1 VRKVPFTVGTG
12 PFPSE
17 ERTLHGWDW
26 TSQEQGE
33 IRLITLYLG
42 GGAGD
47 FEVHGDSFDE
57 KGQESLLL
65 NARQILR
72 ARGEDPAV
80 EYLERAAFRIE
91 DGTNHFGDEFQVLL
105 ANVPLQ
111 EYEEFR
117 VLSGNPEAK
126 EAFRRIAE
134 VLTEI
139 GPYIRFIAVD
149 LKHTS
154 PESWDVFICH
164 ASEDKAGV
172 AEPLYKHLDS
182 VGIRC
187 WYDRG
192 EILWGDSIV
201 GKINEGLKSSR
212 FVIVVVSPT
221 LLKKTWAT
229 KEMNAALSQE
239 IDSGTTRV
247 LPLMVGSEEE
257 IQKMNNDLAIQRD
270 KRYIRWSG
278 NPLEIETALRALIR
292 RDNAR
297 GRE

>member
-1 VRKVPFTVGTG
+1 
-12 PFPSE
+12 
-17 ERTLHGWDW
+17 
-26 TSQEQGE
+26 
-33 IRLITLYLG
+33 LITLYHG
-42 GGAGD
+42 SGAGD
-47 FEVHGDSFDE
+47 FEIHGDAFDE
-57 KGQESLLL
+57 QKHESLLL

-72 ARGEDPAV
+72 ARGEDLAV
-80 EYLERAAFRIE
+80 DYLERAPFRVQE
-91 DGTNHFGDEFQVLL
+91 GTNHFNDEFHVLL
-105 ANVPLQ
+105 AHVPLQ

-117 VLSGNPEAK
+117 ILSSEPEAQG
-126 EAFRRIAE
+126 AFRQIAE

-149 LKHTS
+149 LKQMS

-164 ASEDKAGV
+164 ASEDKADV
-172 AEPLYKHLDS
+172 AEPLYKQLDS

-201 GKINEGLKSSR
+201 GKINEGLKCSR
-212 FVIVVVSPT
+212 FVIVIVSPA
-221 LLKKTWAT
+221 LLRKTWAT

-247 LPLMVGSEEE
+247 LPLMAGSDKE
-257 IQKMNNDLAIQRD
+257 IKQMTSDLAIQRD

-278 NPLEIETALRALIR
+278 KPLEIERELRALICR
-292 RDNAR
+292 ENAR
-297 GRE
+297 GKA

>member
-1 VRKVPFTVGTG
+1 MHAPLSRLCP
-12 PFPSE
+12 PS
-17 ERTLHGWDW
+17 RGSPT
-26 TSQEQGE
+26 
-33 IRLITLYLG
+33 LITLYQG

-47 FEVHGDSFDE
+47 FEVHGDAFDE
-57 KGQESLLL
+57 QQHESLLL

-72 ARGEDPAV
+72 LRGEDLAV
-80 EYLERAAFRIE
+80 EHLERAAFRVQE
-91 DGTNHFGDEFQVLL
+91 GTNHFNDEFQVLV
-105 ANVPLQ
+105 AHVPLQ

-117 VLSGNPEAK
+117 ALSCQPEAQN
-126 EAFRRIAE
+126 AFRQIAK

-139 GPYIRFIAVD
+139 GPYIRFITVD
-149 LKHTS
+149 LKHVS
-154 PESWDVFICH
+154 PESWDVFVCH
-164 ASEDKAGV
+164 ASEDKTDV
-172 AEPLYKHLDS
+172 AEPLYRHLDS

-212 FVIVVVSPT
+212 FVIVIVSPA
-221 LLKKTWAT
+221 LLRTTWAT

-247 LPLMVGSEEE
+247 LPLMAGSDEEV
-257 IQKMNNDLAIQRD
+257 QQMTSALAIQRD

-278 NPLEIETALRALIR
+278 APAEIEGELRALIR
-292 RDNAR
+292 RDNTR
-297 GRE
+297 GKA